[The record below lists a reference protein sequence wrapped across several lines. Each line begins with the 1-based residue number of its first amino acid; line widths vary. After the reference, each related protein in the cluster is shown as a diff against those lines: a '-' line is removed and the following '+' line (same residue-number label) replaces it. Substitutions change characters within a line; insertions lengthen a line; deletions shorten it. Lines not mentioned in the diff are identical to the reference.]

1 MKLILTQDVSGL
13 GAPGDVVEVKDGYG
27 RNYLV
32 PRGLALKWTRGG
44 EKTVESIKSAR
55 ASRAVRD
62 QDHAEQIKAARSSRA
77 VRDLGHAQEIKTKL
91 ESSPVSVKVRSGAGG
106 RLFGAITV
114 GDVVSAVEAAG
125 GPAVDKRKVTIVSPI
140 KTTGSHKVEV
150 RVHPEVLANLTVD
163 VVSS

>member
-27 RNYLV
+27 RNFLL
-32 PRGLALKWTRGG
+32 PRGLATPWTKGG
-44 EKTVESIKSAR
+44 EKQVA
-55 ASRAVRD
+55 
-62 QDHAEQIKAARSSRA
+62 QIKRAREVRE
-77 VRDLGHAQEIKTKL
+77 VRDLDAAQAIKASL
-91 ESSPVSVKVRSGAGG
+91 EGLKVKVPARAGDTG

>member
-27 RNYLV
+27 RNFLL
-32 PRGLALKWTRGG
+32 PRGLATPWTKGG
-44 EKTVESIKSAR
+44 EKQVA
-55 ASRAVRD
+55 
-62 QDHAEQIKAARSSRA
+62 QIKRAREVRE
-77 VRDLGHAQEIKTKL
+77 VRDLDAAQAIKASL
-91 ESSPVSVKVRSGAGG
+91 EGLKVKVPARAGDTG

-114 GDVVSAVEAAG
+114 SDVVSAVEAAG

>member
-1 MKLILTQDVSGL
+1 MKLILTQDVNGL

-27 RNYLV
+27 RNYLL
-32 PRGLALKWTRGG
+32 PRGLATAWTKGG
-44 EKTVESIKSAR
+44 EKQVAQIKRAREVREVRDVESAQAIKSSLEGLKVKVPAR
-55 ASRAVRD
+55 AGD
-62 QDHAEQIKAARSSRA
+62 
-77 VRDLGHAQEIKTKL
+77 T
-91 ESSPVSVKVRSGAGG
+91 G

-125 GPAVDKRKVTIVSPI
+125 GPSVDKRKVTIVAPI
-140 KTTGSHKVEV
+140 KVLGSHKVEV